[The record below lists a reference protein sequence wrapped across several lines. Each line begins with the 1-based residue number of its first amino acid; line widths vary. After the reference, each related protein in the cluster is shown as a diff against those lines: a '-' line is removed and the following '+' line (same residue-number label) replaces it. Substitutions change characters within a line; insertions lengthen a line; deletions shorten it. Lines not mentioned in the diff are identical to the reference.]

1 MPFPKRK
8 KEIEDSYLRDALLRL
23 SRHRLA
29 MVSLIVLLAE
39 ILILAVG
46 PFIYRTD
53 PNANLGIGFYAP
65 PGRGHPFGTDG
76 VGRDNLA
83 RLLSGG
89 RISLTV
95 GFFASLIS
103 MLTGVPLGL
112 AAGYYKGIAEQV
124 IMRSTEI
131 FQTIPSMVLM
141 LVLVAIFNPSVPLL
155 IAIIGVL
162 GWVGY
167 ARLVYSSVLA
177 VSQKEYVESARA
189 AGEKDRRI
197 LTRYILP
204 NVITPVLISFT
215 FGIAGAILE
224 ESGLSFLGL
233 GVQLPQASWGNIL
246 NTARNIVVLS
256 MFPWCWIPAGIALV
270 ITVSA
275 INFLGD
281 GIRDALDT
289 SARI

>member
-8 KEIEDSYLRDALLRL
+8 KEIKDSYLRDALLRL

-53 PNANLGIGFYAP
+53 PNANLGIGFYAS

-155 IAIIGVL
+155 IVIIGVL

>member
-1 MPFPKRK
+1 MPFPKKNKEK
-8 KEIEDSYLRDALLRL
+8 KDSYFRDALLRL

-29 MVSLIVLLAE
+29 MASLIVLLAE

-65 PGRGHPFGTDG
+65 PGPGHPFGTDG

-89 RISLTV
+89 RISLLI
-95 GFFASLIS
+95 GFFASLIA
-103 MLTGVPLGL
+103 MITGVPLGL
-112 AAGYYKGIAEQV
+112 AAGYYKGLAEQI

-141 LVLVAIFNPSVPLL
+141 LVLVAIFNPSIPLL
-155 IAIIGVL
+155 IVIIGVL

-189 AGEKDRRI
+189 TGEKDRRI
-197 LTRYILP
+197 LSRYILP

-246 NTARNIVVLS
+246 NTARNIIVLS
-256 MFPWCWIPAGIALV
+256 RFPWCWIPAGIALV

-289 SARI
+289 SIRI